1 MVAST
6 SLFLHSVPDTPAD
19 VNVKHSHTSG
29 IYVGTSLKLTCTV
42 ILHPNVDNSE
52 RVTTSWTKD
61 QDIILGQQYTTTP
74 ARGSGQTYSSTLTIS
89 PLSRQTNGMYICT
102 ATVGGESNS
111 KTASSNIGIV
121 NALRKLCS

>member
-1 MVAST
+1 MPAST
-6 SLFLHSVPDTPAD
+6 KFCTQFPDTPAD
-19 VNVKHSHTSG
+19 VNVELSRTSD

-42 ILHPNVDNSE
+42 ILDPNVDNSE
-52 RVTTSWTKD
+52 RITASWTKD
-61 QDIILGQQYTTTP
+61 EDIILGQQYTTTP
-74 ARGSGQTYSSTLTIS
+74 ARGSGQTYTSTLTIS
-89 PLSRQTNGMYICT
+89 PLSPQTNGMYKCT

>member
-1 MVAST
+1 M
-6 SLFLHSVPDTPAD
+6 HSVPDLPAD
-19 VNVKHSHTSG
+19 VNVDLNRTSA
-29 IYVGTSLKLTCTV
+29 IYVGTSLRFTCTV

-74 ARGSGQTYSSTLTIS
+74 ARGSGQMYTSTLTIS

-111 KTASSNIGIV
+111 KTASSNISIV
-121 NALRKLCS
+121 NALCKSCS